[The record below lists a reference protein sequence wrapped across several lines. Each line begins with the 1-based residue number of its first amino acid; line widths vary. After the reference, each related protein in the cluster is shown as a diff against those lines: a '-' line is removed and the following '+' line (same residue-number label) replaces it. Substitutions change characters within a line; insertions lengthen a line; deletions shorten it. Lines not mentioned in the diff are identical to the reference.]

1 MSVTQNLFIFT
12 HVLDSSTQK
21 NSKMEIS
28 SNIRKVRESK
38 NYSQEFMA
46 VRLGVSQNVY
56 SRMEQGLAKIEIERL
71 LQISEILETSISDLI
86 GAKDRQTVNIT
97 NNQTVNGNVSNNTP
111 INEVKS
117 LHEKQIEL
125 YVTIIEEKD
134 KRIKSLEKE
143 INSLRMK

>member
-1 MSVTQNLFIFT
+1 LFIFT
-12 HVLDSSTQK
+12 QILDSLTQK
-21 NSKMEIS
+21 NYKMEIS

-38 NYSQEFMA
+38 SYSQEFMA
-46 VRLGVSQNVY
+46 VKLGVSQNVY

-71 LQISEILETSISDLI
+71 LPISEILEASISDLI

-143 INSLRMK
+143 ITSLKAR

>member
-1 MSVTQNLFIFT
+1 
-12 HVLDSSTQK
+12 
-21 NSKMEIS
+21 MEIS

-46 VRLGVSQNVY
+46 VKLGVSQNVY

-71 LQISEILETSISDLI
+71 LLISEILETSISDLI

-143 INSLRMK
+143 ISSLRAR

>member
-1 MSVTQNLFIFT
+1 
-12 HVLDSSTQK
+12 
-21 NSKMEIS
+21 MEIS
-28 SNIRKVRESK
+28 SNIRKARESRSF
-38 NYSQEFMA
+38 SQEFMA
-46 VRLGVSQNVY
+46 AKLGVSQNVY

-134 KRIKSLEKE
+134 KRIKALEREIISLKE
-143 INSLRMK
+143 N